1 MEILDKN
8 IFVIG
13 SITKSDIVQ
22 VVKLSQVMWLIK
34 EKNLLV
40 PDCKDRGMQ
49 VKVVK
54 ITQNYVKIVD
64 RFRRRKDF
72 DQYYYTTF

>member
-1 MEILDKN
+1 METLDKN

-40 PDCKDRGMQ
+40 PDCKDRDMQ

-54 ITQNYVKIVD
+54 IIQNYVKIVD